1 MRVLVT
7 GASGLIGSAVAAAL
21 EARGDTVVALGRSS
35 TPVSWNPAA
44 GTISGS
50 LEGIDA
56 VVHLAGESI
65 GKGRWNAAKKQ
76 RIVDSRVK
84 GTKLL
89 VRTVAALE
97 HKPSVFV
104 SSSAIGFYG
113 NRGREELLDET
124 STPGDDFLADVCK
137 QWEAAAQPITE
148 AGIRL
153 AVIRTGIVLTPS
165 GGALKQML
173 VPFKLGVGGKLGP
186 GRQYMSWITLADE
199 VRAILH
205 IIDNAEVE
213 GVVNLTAPHPVT
225 NEVFTKILAEVLH
238 RPGKIPAPSFAL
250 KALLGGE
257 LAEGLLLHG
266 QRVFPKKLEA
276 TGFEFESRSEE
287 RRVGKECR
295 SRWSPYH

>member
-35 TPVSWNPAA
+35 TPVSWNPDA

-50 LEGIDA
+50 LEGIEA

-84 GTKLL
+84 GTELL

-250 KALLGGE
+250 KALLGRE

-276 TGFEFESRSEE
+276 TGFEFESTTLEAGLRSML
-287 RRVGKECR
+287 G
-295 SRWSPYH
+295 

>member
-35 TPVSWNPAA
+35 TPVSWNPDA

-76 RIVDSRVK
+76 RILDSRVK
-84 GTKLL
+84 GTELL

-205 IIDNAEVE
+205 IIDNAEVA

-276 TGFEFESRSEE
+276 TGFEFESTTLEAGLRSML
-287 RRVGKECR
+287 G
-295 SRWSPYH
+295 